1 MYTSAILIA
10 STKGAAGERED
21 TSGPQLKERLLADNF
36 EVRHISILP
45 DEIEAISEQIREWID
60 EEKIDLVLT
69 SGGTGLTPNDI
80 TPEATRILL
89 EREVPGL
96 AEAIRAAGR
105 PKTPHADLSRGLAGI
120 RQQSLIINLPG
131 SPRGALE
138 GLETV
143 IAALPHALDK
153 IKGDPADCA

>member
-21 TSGPQLKERLLADNF
+21 TSGPQLKKRLLADNF
-36 EVRHISILP
+36 EVRYISILP
-45 DEIEAISEQIREWID
+45 DEIDAISEQIREWID

-120 RQQSLIINLPG
+120 RQQSLVINLPG

-153 IKGDPADCA
+153 IKGDPTDCA

>member
-21 TSGPQLKERLLADNF
+21 TSGPQLKKRLLADNF
-36 EVRHISILP
+36 EVRYISILP
-45 DEIEAISEQIREWID
+45 DEIDAISEQIREWID

-89 EREVPGL
+89 ELEVPGL
-96 AEAIRAAGR
+96 A
-105 PKTPHADLSRGLAGI
+105 
-120 RQQSLIINLPG
+120 
-131 SPRGALE
+131 
-138 GLETV
+138 
-143 IAALPHALDK
+143 
-153 IKGDPADCA
+153 